1 MPPELALE
9 PEKRG
14 AYPFMRLTGPANVL
28 IMPAIHSAAISTQLI
43 TVLGG
48 AEVIGPILLGLD
60 KPVQICPLGASV
72 SKILQM
78 ATVCAYDRPLVELG
92 E

>member
-9 PEKRG
+9 PESRG

-28 IMPAIHSAAISTQLI
+28 IMPAVHSAAISTQLI
-43 TVLGG
+43 KSLGG

-60 KPVQICPLGASV
+60 KPVQICPLGSSV
-72 SKILQM
+72 SRILQM
-78 ATVCAYDRPLVELG
+78 ATFCAYDRPLVELDL
-92 E
+92 